1 MELKFRESKIN
12 RKNQKQTERIRSIWN
27 NPKESEKIR
36 KKDRKEG
43 NLDDSIL
50 YKNLR
55 EAEGT

>member
-27 NPKESEKIR
+27 NPKESEKIP

-43 NLDDSIL
+43 NLDDSRL